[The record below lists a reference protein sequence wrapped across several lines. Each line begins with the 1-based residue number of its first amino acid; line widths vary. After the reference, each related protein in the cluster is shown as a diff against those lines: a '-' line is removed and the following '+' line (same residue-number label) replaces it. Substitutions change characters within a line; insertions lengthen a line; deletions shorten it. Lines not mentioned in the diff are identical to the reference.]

1 MSELLFQNQLAQALE
16 LLNSNTNVCYS
27 SDFPVCPA
35 AFTDDNSIG
44 KNYCFLGQKNQK
56 KKERVGYILHTK
68 QMENICAKSGRF
80 LLRIY

>member
-1 MSELLFQNQLAQALE
+1 MSFHVFVLYKVFLNMSELLFQNQLAQALE

-44 KNYCFLGQKNQK
+44 TRFVVHLGP
-56 KKERVGYILHTK
+56 LHH
-68 QMENICAKSGRF
+68 
-80 LLRIY
+80 LLVSFEGQSLHVP